1 MFNPEEE
8 KKLSEQVFELETEI
22 SALTSQRDAV
32 TKKVRELRDAEDV
45 QAGQVFASEI
55 FSLQQEKL
63 RLDVDIEFRRKKINR
78 LLLDLHPEKF
88 S

>member
-45 QAGQVFASEI
+45 QAGHVFASEI
-55 FSLQQEKL
+55 FALQQEKL